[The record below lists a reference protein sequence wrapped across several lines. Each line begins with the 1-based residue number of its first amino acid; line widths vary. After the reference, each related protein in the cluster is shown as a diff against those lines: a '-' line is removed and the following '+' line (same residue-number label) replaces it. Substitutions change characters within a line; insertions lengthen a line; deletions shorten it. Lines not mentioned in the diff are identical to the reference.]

1 MKRLMVAAGLMLMA
15 MPGTAM
21 AQDWKFSSPN
31 ADKECFAMT
40 FRDRIMIGVQATNTG
55 RAGGIMIFA
64 PAGTVTGTG
73 DPVITLSAGRLA
85 GPHIARDTSDA
96 ETNSFF
102 MRVETMDDFASMPDS
117 FHLKFVRGG
126 QTVLDT
132 QVTGFRAALGTI
144 QRCVAAR

>member
-1 MKRLMVAAGLMLMA
+1 MKHLMVAAGLMLVA
-15 MPGTAM
+15 MPGAAM

-40 FRDRIMIGVQATNTG
+40 FRDKVMIGVQATNEG

-64 PAGTVTGTG
+64 PARTTGSG

-85 GPHIARDTSDA
+85 GPHSAKDTSDGQ
-96 ETNSFF
+96 TDSFF
-102 MRVETMDDFASMPDS
+102 MRVETMDEFATLPDS
-117 FHLKFVRGG
+117 FQLKFARGN
-126 QTVLDT
+126 QTVLET

-144 QRCVAAR
+144 QKCVAAR